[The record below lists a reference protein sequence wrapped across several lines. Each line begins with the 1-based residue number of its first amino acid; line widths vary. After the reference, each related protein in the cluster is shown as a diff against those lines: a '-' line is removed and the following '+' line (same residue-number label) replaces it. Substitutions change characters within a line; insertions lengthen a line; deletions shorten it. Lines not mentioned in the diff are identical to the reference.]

1 MANYYCLMA
10 GVPDIS
16 LQDLQDPQ
24 ISLQQFREQT
34 EEVITEKDSRLLY
47 YFYLKKDCLNL
58 VRMLKN
64 PDAEINSFGNLSREQ
79 LDDLITSARTMNF
92 NVHRYPSFMSIF
104 AREYD
109 YNKDKNGYFPE
120 DVILFEFYKY
130 AMECPNK
137 FIASWYKLNLDLTN
151 MLTAFIAR
159 KYGWNVSYFIYG
171 DNNVNEMIRNNNTK
185 DFDLKHEYDYV
196 VDIMKIV
203 DTDDPVDKER
213 LIDAFKWNWL
223 DEATFFDVFSIE
235 AVFAYLCKLEMM
247 ERWEMLE
254 PEKGQARF
262 KEIIETLRGEA
273 KVPEEFI
280 RKQIK

>member
-16 LQDLQDPQ
+16 LQDLQSPQ

-34 EEVITEKDSRLLY
+34 EEVITEKDKKLLFF
-47 YFYLKKDCLNL
+47 FYLKKDCLNL
-58 VRMLKN
+58 VKMLKN
-64 PDAEINSFGNLSREQ
+64 PEAEIIQYGNLTQEQ
-79 LDDLITSARTMNF
+79 LEDLITSARTMNF
-92 NVHRYPSFMSIF
+92 NVHRYPAFMSVF
-104 AREYD
+104 AREFD
-109 YNKDKNGYFPE
+109 YNKEKKGYFPE
-120 DVILFEFYKY
+120 DVILFEYYQY
-130 AMECPNK
+130 AMQCSNK
-137 FIASWYKLNLDLTN
+137 FIAQWFNLNLDLSN

-159 KYGWNVSYFIYG
+159 KYGWNVADYIYG

-185 DFDLKHEYDYV
+185 DFDLRNEYDYV
-196 VDIMKIV
+196 AEIMTIV

-213 LIDAFKWNWL
+213 LIDAFKWKWL

-247 ERWEMLE
+247 ERWKLLE
-254 PEKGQARF
+254 PEKGQQRF
-262 KEIIETLRGEA
+262 KQIIETLRGEA

>member
-16 LQDLQDPQ
+16 LQDLQDSQ

-79 LDDLITSARTMNF
+79 LEDLITSARTMNF

-159 KYGWNVSYFIYG
+159 KYGWNVSDFIYG